1 MEPTTAEDWMA
12 VASDRAMDAEAIKQ
26 KQPNSVGS
34 VYMAGY
40 AIECSLKALLQKKG
54 ISTPTFG
61 KKGHNL
67 HELWQASGL
76 HFSDLR
82 DTEGK
87 QTFFLQDWDTSLRY
101 ERNLPKSLGLE
112 IPDLLAGAKQLNQWI
127 QTQVRRS
134 KPRR

>member
-1 MEPTTAEDWMA
+1 MRKKKPGFYFTLGFWPRLTKETRFLAF
-12 VASDRAMDAEAIKQ
+12 
-26 KQPNSVGS
+26 
-34 VYMAGY
+34 
-40 AIECSLKALLQKKG
+40 KALLQKKG
-54 ISTPTFG
+54 IPTPTFG

-82 DTEGK
+82 DPEGK

-134 KPRR
+134 KPRK